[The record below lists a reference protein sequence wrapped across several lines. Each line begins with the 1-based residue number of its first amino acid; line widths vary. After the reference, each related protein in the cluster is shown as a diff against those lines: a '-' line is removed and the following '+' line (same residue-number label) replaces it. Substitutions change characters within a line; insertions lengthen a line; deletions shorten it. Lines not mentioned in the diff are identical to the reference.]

1 MKNPLKQ
8 IKHMVK
14 DPINTIDEANAR
26 KKEIMPWLYGS
37 IAVAVL
43 PGLLGSLISA
53 LDFRTMFSII
63 GVAGIMLFGFLLFV
77 IKKAKQKF
85 QALTCDKCNVM
96 AEIKTPE
103 DFTKYVN
110 YTVGEHVAEY
120 RGISHP
126 ASNDG
131 VISEVEAKGSATV
144 AVSIDLKCPHCGE
157 VKRLIYT
164 ITPFKCSAV
173 EKKVAV
179 SQVEVVKMR
188 LENNVKEVVKD
199 YNDLIIGTENT
210 KSSGITSAMKTL
222 QGITDAYSKELAALG
237 ITIDKE
243 DATLKFDED
252 SFLSADMKTA
262 KSLFIGTGSLAYQI
276 TAKATMVANQA
287 ETEANK
293 SNTYTDT
300 ATYSNNYNTGTI
312 FYDII

>member
-8 IKHMVK
+8 IKHMWK

-26 KKEIMPWLYGS
+26 KKENMPWLYGS
-37 IAVAVL
+37 IAVAVV
-43 PGLLGSLISA
+43 PSILGSLISV
-53 LDFRTMFSII
+53 LDFLTMFSII
-63 GVAGIMLFGFLLFV
+63 GVVGVMVFGFLLFI

-103 DFTKYVN
+103 DFAKYVK

-126 ASNDG
+126 ASTNG
-131 VISEVEAKGSATV
+131 VISKVEAKGSATV

-173 EKKVAV
+173 EEKVTV

-188 LENNVKEVVKD
+188 LENNVKEVVRD
-199 YNDLIIGTENT
+199 YNDLEKRASFPYSIHSKKNPNYENRTKAQVGTSYIPRYNGVRIDYRKDVEEMVEAFFLENQ
-210 KSSGITSAMKTL
+210 L
-222 QGITDAYSKELAALG
+222 D
-237 ITIDKE
+237 
-243 DATLKFDED
+243 
-252 SFLSADMKTA
+252 
-262 KSLFIGTGSLAYQI
+262 
-276 TAKATMVANQA
+276 
-287 ETEANK
+287 
-293 SNTYTDT
+293 
-300 ATYSNNYNTGTI
+300 GTI
-312 FYDII
+312 IDPNKPKKSK

>member
-53 LDFRTMFSII
+53 LDFLTMFSII

-199 YNDLIIGTENT
+199 YNDLEKRASFPYSIHSKKNPNYENRGKLQVGTSYIPRYNGVRIDFRRDVEEMVEAFFLDNDLD
-210 KSSGITSAMKTL
+210 G
-222 QGITDAYSKELAALG
+222 
-237 ITIDKE
+237 TIVDP
-243 DATLKFDED
+243 
-252 SFLSADMKTA
+252 
-262 KSLFIGTGSLAYQI
+262 
-276 TAKATMVANQA
+276 
-287 ETEANK
+287 NK
-293 SNTYTDT
+293 SKK
-300 ATYSNNYNTGTI
+300 
-312 FYDII
+312 